1 MKWKLNFNM
10 LKNKIKFCRKIMLY
24 LENYSSKGGDN
35 HYRPIAPLSWP
46 NPHTYN
52 VNGSNCPSN
61 GLYRSVQCPP
71 AISVHDCPINEFS
84 PSNMLP
90 SSPNSNV
97 TVKSEDFNEF
107 FSHFEIVVT
116 LHGWDFK
123 TKSLFLA
130 SNLAGSARA
139 LLTEL
144 NETQRMDYE
153 SLVDKLNRRFGYVE
167 RAELFRAQLKTRV

>member
-1 MKWKLNFNM
+1 MVY
-10 LKNKIKFCRKIMLY
+10 I
-24 LENYSSKGGDN
+24 
-35 HYRPIAPLSWP
+35 
-46 NPHTYN
+46 
-52 VNGSNCPSN
+52 
-61 GLYRSVQCPP
+61 GLYNALQQYQCMT
-71 AISVHDCPINEFS
+71 AQINEFS

-144 NETQRMDYE
+144 NETQRMDYK
-153 SLVDKLNRRFGYVE
+153 SLVDKLNWRFGYVE
-167 RAELFRAQLKTRV
+167 RAELFRSQLKSRV

>member
-1 MKWKLNFNM
+1 MGLT
-10 LKNKIKFCRKIMLY
+10 
-24 LENYSSKGGDN
+24 
-35 HYRPIAPLSWP
+35 APP
-46 NPHTYN
+46 MVYI
-52 VNGSNCPSN
+52 
-61 GLYRSVQCPP
+61 GLYNALQQYQCMT
-71 AISVHDCPINEFS
+71 AQINEFS

-107 FSHFEIVVT
+107 FSHFEIAVT

-144 NETQRMDYE
+144 NETQRMDYK
-153 SLVDKLNRRFGYVE
+153 SLVDKLKP
-167 RAELFRAQLKTRV
+167 ALRVCRESRTFPSPT

>member
-1 MKWKLNFNM
+1 
-10 LKNKIKFCRKIMLY
+10 MLY
-24 LENYSSKGGDN
+24 LENCSSKGDDN
-35 HYRPIAPLSWP
+35 HYSPIAPLSRP
-46 NPHTYN
+46 NPHTHN

-61 GLYRSVQCPP
+61 GLYRSIQCPP
-71 AISVHDCPINEFS
+71 AKSVHDCPINEFS

-97 TVKSEDFNEF
+97 PVKDFNEF

-116 LHGWDFK
+116 LHAWDIK

-130 SNLAGSARA
+130 SNLADSARA

-144 NETQRMDYE
+144 NETQKMDYK
-153 SLVDKLNRRFGYVE
+153 SLVNKLNRRFGYVE

>member
-1 MKWKLNFNM
+1 MGLT
-10 LKNKIKFCRKIMLY
+10 
-24 LENYSSKGGDN
+24 
-35 HYRPIAPLSWP
+35 APP
-46 NPHTYN
+46 MVYI
-52 VNGSNCPSN
+52 
-61 GLYRSVQCPP
+61 GLYNALQQYQCMT
-71 AISVHDCPINEFS
+71 AQINEFS
-84 PSNMLP
+84 PSNMPP

-116 LHGWDFK
+116 LHGWDFE

-139 LLTEL
+139 LLTEF
-144 NETQRMDYE
+144 NETQRMDYK

>member
-1 MKWKLNFNM
+1 MVY
-10 LKNKIKFCRKIMLY
+10 I
-24 LENYSSKGGDN
+24 
-35 HYRPIAPLSWP
+35 
-46 NPHTYN
+46 
-52 VNGSNCPSN
+52 
-61 GLYRSVQCPP
+61 GLYNALQQYQCMT
-71 AISVHDCPINEFS
+71 AQINEFS
-84 PSNMLP
+84 PSNILP

-107 FSHFEIVVT
+107 FSHFEIAVT

-144 NETQRMDYE
+144 NETQRMDYK

-167 RAELFRAQLKTRV
+167 RAELFRAQLKSRV